1 MDTKTVTVNIVS
13 RWDSE
18 KVLFSA
24 EVDASISERYRLR
37 AALEIGVKRGANL
50 SGADLRGAYLRGA
63 YLRDANLGGA
73 NLSGADLRGANL
85 RDTDLRDANLG
96 GANLVDAN
104 LGGANLGGAY
114 LVDANLGGAYLA
126 DANLGGDLMLVGDR
140 PYFQLGPIG
149 SESRTFEAFITNQGL
164 RLRAGCFFGTRDE
177 FAAKL
182 NQTHGNNIHA
192 REYTAALSLI
202 DARYELWVP
211 KVEAKESAA

>member
-63 YLRDANLGGA
+63 NLRDANLGDA
-73 NLSGADLRGANL
+73 NLGGAY
-85 RDTDLRDANLG
+85 LRDANLG

-114 LVDANLGGAYLA
+114 LV

>member
-63 YLRDANLGGA
+63 YLRDANMGGA
-73 NLSGADLRGANL
+73 NLG
-85 RDTDLRDANLG
+85 DTDLRDANLR

-114 LVDANLGGAYLA
+114 LV